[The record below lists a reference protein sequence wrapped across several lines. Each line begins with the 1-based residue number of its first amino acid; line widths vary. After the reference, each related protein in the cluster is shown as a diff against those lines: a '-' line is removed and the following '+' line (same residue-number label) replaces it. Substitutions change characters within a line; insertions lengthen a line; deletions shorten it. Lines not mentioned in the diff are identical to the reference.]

1 MKEQSGYPVRME
13 KVWYISHIDV
23 FEGIPDMEIMRIAEK
38 VQDHRCTS
46 PMHLYS
52 PHDGLDRN
60 VFLLKEGE
68 VVLYHS
74 RDGKRTIFDVLGPG
88 SIFGNFLPNAEGA
101 THYAEAL
108 PGSRICILTP
118 EDFQKVVAAHP
129 EVLVRLLQKLSSRLH
144 DYEQKLRLDTG
155 SALEKVLGELKRY
168 RRKKRNPFALLSKDP
183 PLALSHEKIAEL
195 TGLNRVT
202 VTRTLKLL
210 KFQGDIAI
218 DEKGRITLK

>member
-1 MKEQSGYPVRME
+1 MGMTQNPPE
-13 KVWYISHIDV
+13 KVWYISHLDI
-23 FEGIPDMEIMRIAEK
+23 FEGIPDMEIMQIAKK

-46 PMHLYS
+46 PLHLYS

-68 VVLYHS
+68 VVLFHS

-88 SIFGNFLPNAEGA
+88 SLFGNFLPNTEEA

-108 PGSRICILTP
+108 PGSHICIFTP
-118 EDFQKVVAAHP
+118 DDFQKVIAEHP
-129 EVLVRLLQKLSSRLH
+129 EVLMRLLKKLSSRLH
-144 DYEQKLRLDTG
+144 DYEQKLKLDTG

-168 RRKKRNPFALLSKDP
+168 RRKKHNPFAMLGRDM

-210 KFQGDIAI
+210 KLQGDIEI
-218 DEKGRITLK
+218 DEKGRITFN

>member
-1 MKEQSGYPVRME
+1 ME
-13 KVWYISHIDV
+13 KAWYISHIDI
-23 FEGIPDMEIMRIAEK
+23 FDGIPEMEIMEIAEN
-38 VQDHRCTS
+38 VQDHRCVS
-46 PMHLYS
+46 AMHLYS

-88 SIFGNFLPNAEGA
+88 SLFGNFLPNTEDA

-118 EDFQKVVAAHP
+118 EDFQKVVAKHP
-129 EVLVRLLQKLSSRLH
+129 EVLTRLLQKLSSRLH
-144 DYEQKLRLDTG
+144 DYEHKLKLDTG
-155 SALEKVLGELKRY
+155 SALEKVLGELQRY
-168 RRKKRNPFALLSKDP
+168 SRKKRNPFAMLYKET
-183 PLALSHEKIAEL
+183 PLTLSHDKIAEL

-202 VTRTLKLL
+202 VTRTIKLL
-210 KFQGDIAI
+210 KLQGDIEV
-218 DEKGRITLK
+218 DDKGRITLK

>member
-1 MKEQSGYPVRME
+1 ME
-13 KVWYISHIDV
+13 KAWYISHIDI
-23 FEGIPDMEIMRIAEK
+23 FEGIPDMEIMQIAEK

-88 SIFGNFLPNAEGA
+88 SLFGNFLPNAEGA
-101 THYAEAL
+101 THFAEAL

-118 EDFQKVVAAHP
+118 EDFQKVVAKHP
-129 EVLVRLLQKLSSRLH
+129 EVLTRLLQKLSSRLH
-144 DYEQKLRLDTG
+144 DYEQKLKLDTG
-155 SALEKVLGELKRY
+155 SALEKVLGELRRY
-168 RRKKRNPFALLSKDP
+168 SRKKRNPFALLSKDM
-183 PLALSHEKIAEL
+183 PLALSHEKIGEL

-202 VTRTLKLL
+202 VTRTIKLL
-210 KFQGDIAI
+210 KLQGDIEV
-218 DEKGRITLK
+218 DDKGRITLK

>member
-1 MKEQSGYPVRME
+1 ME

-23 FEGIPDMEIMRIAEK
+23 FEGIPDTEIMQIAEK

-88 SIFGNFLPNAEGA
+88 SLFGNFLPNAEGA

-118 EDFQKVVAAHP
+118 GDFQKVVAKHP
-129 EVLVRLLQKLSSRLH
+129 EVLTRLLQKLSSRLH
-144 DYEQKLRLDTG
+144 DYEQKLKLDTG
-155 SALEKVLGELKRY
+155 SALEKVLGELRRY
-168 RRKKRNPFALLSKDP
+168 TRKKRNPFALLSKDA
-183 PLALSHEKIAEL
+183 PLALSHEKIGEL

-202 VTRTLKLL
+202 VTRALNLLKLR
-210 KFQGDIAI
+210 GDIEV
-218 DEKGRITLK
+218 DEHGRIVLLR